1 MRIKVTAKT
10 KTRTKTIVSLSMFL
24 VLVSFF
30 CDKVASSSSSSDDD
44 DEDIWDNERF
54 KLTSKNIEAADAAQV
69 RLNFHGL
76 TEEEQGSLQV
86 PLLMRCDACRAI
98 SFVLTK
104 DLRKFERIRGRGRAL
119 GKRLQANQYEQ
130 SFEETCKNEEYW
142 GAYYGITHGADGLNY
157 LNGPGL
163 TALPPDLHKGQTLSL
178 ETTRKGG
185 FWSFRLREACQQH
198 VYGGDH
204 DEEEMYD
211 LYYEF
216 SPTTTTTDN
225 SVKEKNAVV
234 GEDSKKLAEMLCKQ
248 TCKKY
253 PSKRPKEGWALFDEK
268 AFQKKLEDDRKTYE
282 GQIYAEEKLKELVGD
297 EMHESVNKEM
307 REEKEEKERLES
319 LKEAELRANRDDEL

>member
-30 CDKVASSSSSSDDD
+30 CDKVASSSSSDD

-119 GKRLQANQYEQ
+119 GKRSQAVR
-130 SFEETCKNEEYW
+130 SSSS
-142 GAYYGITHGADGLNY
+142 YYY
-157 LNGPGL
+157 
-163 TALPPDLHKGQTLSL
+163 S
-178 ETTRKGG
+178 
-185 FWSFRLREACQQH
+185 
-198 VYGGDH
+198 
-204 DEEEMYD
+204 
-211 LYYEF
+211 
-216 SPTTTTTDN
+216 
-225 SVKEKNAVV
+225 
-234 GEDSKKLAEMLCKQ
+234 
-248 TCKKY
+248 
-253 PSKRPKEGWALFDEK
+253 
-268 AFQKKLEDDRKTYE
+268 
-282 GQIYAEEKLKELVGD
+282 
-297 EMHESVNKEM
+297 
-307 REEKEEKERLES
+307 
-319 LKEAELRANRDDEL
+319 

>member
-30 CDKVASSSSSSDDD
+30 CDKVASSSSSDDD

-119 GKRLQANQYEQ
+119 GKRLQAVR
-130 SFEETCKNEEYW
+130 SS
-142 GAYYGITHGADGLNY
+142 YY
-157 LNGPGL
+157 
-163 TALPPDLHKGQTLSL
+163 
-178 ETTRKGG
+178 
-185 FWSFRLREACQQH
+185 
-198 VYGGDH
+198 
-204 DEEEMYD
+204 
-211 LYYEF
+211 YYY
-216 SPTTTTTDN
+216 S
-225 SVKEKNAVV
+225 
-234 GEDSKKLAEMLCKQ
+234 
-248 TCKKY
+248 
-253 PSKRPKEGWALFDEK
+253 
-268 AFQKKLEDDRKTYE
+268 
-282 GQIYAEEKLKELVGD
+282 
-297 EMHESVNKEM
+297 
-307 REEKEEKERLES
+307 
-319 LKEAELRANRDDEL
+319 

>member
-30 CDKVASSSSSSDDD
+30 CDKVASSSSSDDD

-119 GKRLQANQYEQ
+119 GKRLQAVR
-130 SFEETCKNEEYW
+130 SS
-142 GAYYGITHGADGLNY
+142 YY
-157 LNGPGL
+157 
-163 TALPPDLHKGQTLSL
+163 
-178 ETTRKGG
+178 
-185 FWSFRLREACQQH
+185 
-198 VYGGDH
+198 
-204 DEEEMYD
+204 
-211 LYYEF
+211 YYYY
-216 SPTTTTTDN
+216 S
-225 SVKEKNAVV
+225 
-234 GEDSKKLAEMLCKQ
+234 
-248 TCKKY
+248 
-253 PSKRPKEGWALFDEK
+253 
-268 AFQKKLEDDRKTYE
+268 
-282 GQIYAEEKLKELVGD
+282 
-297 EMHESVNKEM
+297 
-307 REEKEEKERLES
+307 
-319 LKEAELRANRDDEL
+319 